1 MSIFASIWLVINI
14 ILILLIL
21 IRSPNEQSLQEILGS
36 LKVFE
41 NSTNLEKTIDNL
53 IIIFVVIYFIIGFLL
68 TILPF

>member
-21 IRSPNEQSLQEILGS
+21 IRSPNEQSLQEIIGS
-36 LKVFE
+36 LKFFE
-41 NSTNLEKTIDNL
+41 NSRNLEKTIDNL
-53 IIIFVVIYFIIGFLL
+53 IIIFIIIYFIIGFLL